1 MANKLRFERGEV
13 KYHFDVFKD
22 LYAKIDLDDDDKVT
36 LEEMLTFERD
46 RLKEYDD
53 LVISIYWIGYSVT
66 EDLLKQYPPLQK
78 SFNKEFMLENR
89 SEESLVYPN
98 F

>member
-1 MANKLRFERGEV
+1 MANKLRNHRGEV

-53 LVISIYWIGYSVT
+53 LVISIYWVGYSVN
-66 EDLLKQYPPLQK
+66 EALLKQYPPL
-78 SFNKEFMLENR
+78 
-89 SEESLVYPN
+89 
-98 F
+98 

>member
-1 MANKLRFERGEV
+1 M

-66 EDLLKQYPPLQK
+66 EDLLKQYEPLQK
-78 SFNKEFMLENR
+78 SFDKAFMLENT

-98 F
+98 FELDFQG